1 MTATVDNKELMYDM
15 GSSIFEEFQYDTLV
29 FENDYETSYCDLRD
43 NATKIC
49 VLEEFRKQLNNA
61 VDGEIKRLKE
71 DSEN

>member
-1 MTATVDNKELMYDM
+1 MIATVDNKELMYDM

-29 FENDYETSYCDLRD
+29 FENDFETTYSDLRG

-49 VLEEFRKQLNNA
+49 VLEEFRKQLNDA

-71 DSEN
+71 EN

>member
-1 MTATVDNKELMYDM
+1 MTATIDNKELMYDM

-29 FENDYETSYCDLRD
+29 FENDYETTYSDLRD

-49 VLEEFRKQLNNA
+49 ILEEFRKQLNNA